1 MAGSTAQLLFD
12 CSPEKPVG
20 PYVVLQDDGKWEGS
34 IIYTRTGDDPQF
46 RGHGIYIDGAG
57 RRCSI
62 PDARMKLVAFLHDDP
77 TPQEQ
82 VAHQERRRY
91 QQRSRTTAQQRA
103 NARCTA
109 KQVKYIQ
116 FLARRKGMDTDD
128 IRAMVHGGSISALS
142 VREAG
147 ALIDRLKK

>member
-1 MAGSTAQLLFD
+1 MAGSTTQLLFD

-20 PYVVLQDDGKWEGS
+20 PYVVLKDNGTWEGS
-34 IIYTRTGDDPQF
+34 IIYKRLGDDPQF

-62 PDARMKLVAFLHDDP
+62 PDARMKLMAFLAEDP
-77 TPQEQ
+77 TDEERVQQ
-82 VAHQERRRY
+82 QERRRY
-91 QQRSRTTAQQRA
+91 QNRSRVTTQQRA
-103 NARCTA
+103 NAKCTA

-116 FLARRKGMDTDD
+116 YLARRRGMDIDD

-147 ALIDRLKK
+147 SLIDRLKK